1 MTAKK
6 TPSVVDGP
14 GPASPAEVRLP
25 VKAEAL
31 APLGLDPS
39 TWRVLVEMTFPSART
54 AEAVLMAVRYC
65 RARNLDPL
73 KRPVHV
79 VPMWSTALRR
89 EVETVWPGIAEVQTT
104 AARTGQWAG
113 MDSPRYGPELIRTF
127 EGRRKRE
134 EGWEEV
140 AVTVTF
146 PEWCEITVYRLVG
159 GVRCPFS
166 EPVFW
171 LETYARAGGARS
183 EVPNDMWL
191 KRPRGQLVKC
201 AKAASLRAAFP
212 EEAGDYTAEEMEG
225 RVLEAGGVPVPGESA
240 VIETAPES
248 VPDAE
253 CEAAIETEVR
263 QQVARLVAR
272 TLAAGAWE
280 QAEAYCRARFTG
292 PHLDYALTELARVRT
307 ARETRAA

>member
-1 MTAKK
+1 MTTKK
-6 TPSVVDGP
+6 TPAAPDGP
-14 GPASPAEVRLP
+14 GEASACEVRLP
-25 VKAEAL
+25 VRAEAL

-39 TWRVLVEMTFPSART
+39 TWRVLVEMTFPTART

-79 VPMWSTALRR
+79 VPMWSTTLRR

-113 MDSPRYGPELIRTF
+113 MDSPRFGPELTRTF
-127 EGRRKRE
+127 AGRRKRE
-134 EGWEEV
+134 EAWEEV

-225 RVLEAGGVPVPGESA
+225 RVIEAGGVPVPGEPA
-240 VIETAPES
+240 LIETPPASEPERE
-248 VPDAE
+248 P
-253 CEAAIETEVR
+253 AIEAEVR

-272 TLAAGAWE
+272 TLAAGAWA
-280 QAEAYCRARFTG
+280 QAEAYCRARFNG
-292 PHLDYALTELARVRT
+292 PDLEYALAELARAQA
-307 ARETRAA
+307 AREDRAA